1 MNDVLQV
8 LQERFL
14 LQKEFLGDEKP
25 INKVKPLVSVSVP
38 TYQHSRYISECLDG
52 ILMQQTSFP
61 IEIIIGEDGSTDGTR
76 EICEKYAI
84 KHQDKIRLFNRD
96 RKLSQYVDKEGHVTR
111 FNGIWNRM
119 SARGKYIAICEGDD
133 YWTDPL
139 KLQKQV
145 DFLESNPEFGM
156 VYGKVHTWLQEENK
170 FGKSFGK
177 KAHTFEEL
185 VRYNTIPTLTV
196 VLKYNLQQ
204 QYLDEIGPVTK
215 NWKMGDYPMWLYIS
229 KVSKIGFI
237 DEYLGVYRINKV
249 SASHFEDR
257 IGHLTF
263 QMNALEIAAYM
274 CNKFCTDSRLTNIRL
289 LWCKL
294 EYAYLISDVIMLREI
309 QQEIANT
316 NLWPISLRIVLLKFF
331 YRHPS
336 VYLKSKN
343 FIKSIL
349 HLH

>member
-1 MNDVLQV
+1 MMNKAP
-8 LQERFL
+8 L
-14 LQKEFLGDEKP
+14 LAIRCLTYNHEPYIRQCLEGFIIQK
-25 INKVKPLVSVSVP
+25 
-38 TYQHSRYISECLDG
+38 
-52 ILMQQTSFP
+52 TSFP
-61 IEIIIGEDGSTDGTR
+61 FIAIVHDDASTDKTAEIIEEYALKYPDIIKPILEKENQYSKHDGSLGR
-76 EICEKYAI
+76 ILNNAI
-84 KHQDKIRLFNRD
+84 PE
-96 RKLSQYVDKEGHVTR
+96 SV
-111 FNGIWNRM
+111 
-119 SARGKYIAICEGDD
+119 KYIAMCEGDD
-133 YWTDPL
+133 YWIDPN

-204 QYLDEIGPVTK
+204 QYLDEIDPVTK

-274 CNKFCTDSRLTNIRL
+274 CNKFCTDTRLTNIRL

-343 FIKSIL
+343 YIKSIL